1 MEWRPIFKQG
11 SLPYNEGERFL
22 ARINECSCG
31 TEEVNVNK
39 CLQSRPCIRDF
50 LVVNEFNFFY
60 VKDTGRRARS
70 TSYSKGGIITRYKKW
85 KMIYPDIGKR
95 EDVFVCTCSDIAEKV
110 RLVLDRGRLVDSVF
124 HDVQVSGLIS
134 VEHIH
139 NARERSLWIS
149 IAHVVEGADGGN
161 PHANARPLP
170 YPEHSFNHFAEKAR
184 PVRSTATVGVGAD
197 V

>member
-95 EDVFVCTCSDIAEKV
+95 EDVFVCTCSDIA
-110 RLVLDRGRLVDSVF
+110 VLRCLKDHSKNDDTQLECCHCRNLLKRCSESCINYQRGR
-124 HDVQVSGLIS
+124 
-134 VEHIH
+134 
-139 NARERSLWIS
+139 
-149 IAHVVEGADGGN
+149 
-161 PHANARPLP
+161 
-170 YPEHSFNHFAEKAR
+170 
-184 PVRSTATVGVGAD
+184 
-197 V
+197 